1 MHVKLTGE
9 ERSQD
14 LKSHGV
20 PGPFAELLTSF
31 EVMTAG
37 GGEARENDV
46 VEEVTGRPPKN
57 LDTFVQEYKAAW
69 Q

>member
-20 PGPFAELLTSF
+20 PGPFAELVSIF
-31 EVMTAG
+31 EIMTAS
-37 GGEARENDV
+37 GGEARENHV

-57 LDTFVQEYKAAW
+57 FDTFVQENKAVW